1 MEVAKRMLGDRACI
15 RGNVPGSLMT
25 TGTADDVKR
34 YCWKLIETVGRDGGF
49 ILDLATTMDDAKSDN
64 VRAMFDAAGVYG
76 S

>member
-1 MEVAKRMLGDRACI
+1 
-15 RGNVPGSLMT
+15 MT

-34 YCWKLIETVGRDGGF
+34 YCRKLIETVGRDGGF
-49 ILDLATTMDDAKSDN
+49 ILDLATTMDDAKPDN